1 MSCAVCTL
9 LGSVAPH
16 RSWAVV
22 VRHGGFRTGATSGS
36 QGRTFWGHQNQR
48 PRRAATDG
56 VISDRTIKV
65 SNSIHVAFPRQNRW
79 STSTSSYIQK
89 IAAEYFMSSTEREAR
104 LIELVAAF

>member
-1 MSCAVCTL
+1 MTTL
-9 LGSVAPH
+9 YRDDGRPRHVLCRVPYAH

-56 VISDRTIKV
+56 VMSDRTIKV
-65 SNSIHVAFPRQNRW
+65 SNSIHVAFPR
-79 STSTSSYIQK
+79 
-89 IAAEYFMSSTEREAR
+89 
-104 LIELVAAF
+104 